1 MASSDRGEV
10 SNHRGLPGGDQGG
23 AGSHYGDVPTLGL
36 GAEEVLLTTRAV
48 RKRLDLNR
56 PVPRAVIDS
65 CVRIATQAPSGRNR
79 QQWDFLFIEDRE
91 TKAAA
96 ADIWRR
102 GLMAGVPGE
111 PHGPV
116 PSRMDFGSQQWD
128 RIAGSLQHLALHLH
142 EVPLLMIPC
151 LRVGNRSELRSIRG
165 QAGSWGSVV
174 PAFWSFMLAAR
185 EHGLGTAWTTS
196 HLSYEGEMAD
206 LLGIP
211 TERVVQVALTPIAY
225 TIGTDFK
232 PAARAD
238 HRLFA
243 HWDRW

>member
-1 MASSDRGEV
+1 MASSGPD
-10 SNHRGLPGGDQGG
+10 
-23 AGSHYGDVPTLGL
+23 DVPTLGL

-48 RKRLDLNR
+48 RKRLDLDR
-56 PVPRAVIDS
+56 PVPREVIES

-91 TKAAA
+91 TKAAV

-102 GLMAGVPGE
+102 GLMAGVPGQ
-111 PHGPV
+111 PDGPP
-116 PSRMDFGSQQWD
+116 PSRMDFDSPQWD
-128 RIAGSLQHLALHLH
+128 RIAGSLRHLAQHLH

-151 LRVGNRSELRSIRG
+151 LRVGSRSELQSIRG

-196 HLSYEGEMAD
+196 HLTYEREMAD
-206 LLGIP
+206 LLRIP
-211 TERVVQVALTPIAY
+211 METVVQVALTPVAY
-225 TIGTDFK
+225 TIGTDFQ
-232 PAARAD
+232 PASRAD

-243 HWDRW
+243 HWDQW